1 MYMLSSSRPS
11 VKTENSQKM
20 NNKTTKDLDKWCN
33 YFTIHKNVPNH
44 AQKVDRG
51 GHRTKMK

>member
-11 VKTENSQKM
+11 VKTDNSQKM

-33 YFTIHKNVPNH
+33 YLTNMKMYRIMLKRWPEVDIE
-44 AQKVDRG
+44 QK
-51 GHRTKMK
+51 